1 MTPIVLFRKS
11 LADEGEFDVCKKY
24 FKTIEYRTE
33 ISKYYSPSKEYS
45 GSGFGPYYIPQKI
58 LLIPRYSALPYY
70 QELEKDVNN
79 LGGKLINSY
88 KQHKWIA
95 NFEWYEPLK
104 EYTPQS
110 WTDDNFF
117 SAPIDKEYIVKG
129 RTNSK
134 KHQWN
139 KLMYAENKR
148 RALEISGELIQDG
161 LLGEQGI
168 IYREFVPLK
177 TYEYGMNY
185 LPFTDE
191 YRFFFYKD
199 QLLTYGYYWSIAT
212 NVDRKIDQNGIDFAQ
227 DLSVIVKDY
236 VNFFVLDVAQKK
248 DGGWILIEVNDGSM
262 SGLSEC
268 KADELYNNLKK
279 VLK

>member
-1 MTPIVLFRKS
+1 MTPIILFRKS
-11 LADEGEFDVCKKY
+11 LAEEGEFDVCREY
-24 FKTIEYRTE
+24 FPNTVE
-33 ISKYYSPSKEYS
+33 IRSKVPPHSYV
-45 GSGFGPYYIPQKI
+45 
-58 LLIPRYSALPYY
+58 IPRYSCLPYY
-70 QELEKDVNN
+70 QELEKDLFNN
-79 LGGKLINSY
+79 NKSILINSY

-104 EYTPQS
+104 EYTAES

-117 SAPIDKEYIVKG
+117 SASQDKQYIVKG

-139 KLMYAENKR
+139 KLMFAENKR

-161 LLGEQGI
+161 LIGEQGI
-168 IYREFVPLK
+168 IYRQYIPLK
-177 TYEYGMNY
+177 TYEYGLNY

-191 YRFFFYKD
+191 YRFFFYRD
-199 QLLTYGYYWSIAT
+199 QILAHGYYWSIAT
-212 NVDRKIDQNGIDFAQ
+212 NTDRKIIQEGIDFAQ

-248 DGGWILIEVNDGSM
+248 DGGWILIEINDGSM

-268 KADELYNNLKK
+268 RANELYSSLKK
-279 VLK
+279 VLT